1 MTRGLLSALRPLFA
15 VPRRPASILRD
26 PPATGSPSL
35 TAATRRLSRP
45 AGSGTAPRRAI
56 LGWLLF
62 DWACQPFF
70 TLVTTFVFAPYF
82 ATALAPDPVEGQSLW
97 GYATAAA
104 GLVLAVLSPVAGSI
118 ADASGPKKPWIATA
132 GLVLVVATTALWWA
146 APGAPNAVALALAA
160 FMLGTVAVEIAAVF
174 NNAMMPSLVPPERL
188 GRLSGAGWAIGYAGG
203 LVSLVLVLG
212 FLAAVPETG
221 KTYLGV
227 TPLFGLDPAARE
239 GDRVTGPFSG
249 LWFLAFVWPLFL
261 FTPDLP
267 RTGRAAGDA
276 VRHGLAQVRTTLAD
290 ARRHPGVG
298 RFLLANM
305 VYQDALVALFAF
317 GGIYGAGVFGWGP
330 VELGSFG
337 ILLTMT
343 GTAGALI
350 GGRLDDR
357 ISAKAVLLG
366 AITLFTVVC
375 LGILSLGREHILFAI
390 STAPPAPDDGLFG
403 SSSEKLFLGLGLVIG
418 ALAGPLQASSRSY
431 LARLVPP
438 WEAGRYFGLLALS
451 GKLTSFLAPLAVALA
466 TDLFETQAAGPAVLI
481 VFFGIGGLLLSGVRR
496 A

>member
-15 VPRRPASILRD
+15 VPRRPASILRN

-82 ATALAPDPVEGQSLW
+82 ATALAPNPVEGQSLW

-104 GLVLAVLSPVAGSI
+104 GLVLAFLSPAAGSI
-118 ADASGPKKPWIATA
+118 ADAAGPKKPWIAA
-132 GLVLVVATTALWWA
+132 SGLVLVTASAALWWA
-146 APGAPNAVALALAA
+146 APGAPYGVALALAA
-160 FMLGTVAVEIAAVF
+160 FMIGTIAVEVAAVF

-203 LVSLVLVLG
+203 LVSLVIVLG

-221 KTYLGV
+221 KTYFGLD
-227 TPLFGLDPAARE
+227 PLFGLDPAGRE
-239 GDRVTGPFSG
+239 GDRITGPFSG

-267 RTGRAAGDA
+267 RTGRALGAA
-276 VRHGLAQVRTTLAD
+276 ARHGLAQVRSTVAD

-317 GGIYGAGVFGWGP
+317 GGIYGAGVFGWQAI
-330 VELGSFG
+330 ELGIFG
-337 ILLTMT
+337 ILLTIT
-343 GTAGALI
+343 GTLGALI

-357 ISAKAVLLG
+357 IGAKPVILG
-366 AITLFTVVC
+366 SIAILALVC
-375 LGILSLGREHILFAI
+375 IGVLSLGRDHILFVI
-390 STAPPAPDDGLFG
+390 PTAPSAPDDGLYG
-403 SSSEKLFLGLGLVIG
+403 SAPEKAFVLLGLVIG
-418 ALAGPLQASSRSY
+418 SVAGPLQASSRSL
-431 LARLVPP
+431 LARLVPAH
-438 WEAGRYFGLLALS
+438 EAGRYFGLLALS
-451 GKLTSFLAPLAVALA
+451 GKVTSFLAPLAVAAA
-466 TDLFETQAAGPAVLI
+466 TQICRTQAA
-481 VFFGIGGLLLSGVRR
+481 
-496 A
+496 